1 MEKWGE
7 NARQTCLVAL
17 RIMKLAELSN
27 ANLFEAVLWFTLFHI
42 SFVYYYNILDGLI
55 INYSNKIHSFNIIDT
70 VVHNVLPTEQ
80 ILQLERIAELT
91 MR

>member
-1 MEKWGE
+1 MFYI
-7 NARQTCLVAL
+7 VSY
-17 RIMKLAELSN
+17 I
-27 ANLFEAVLWFTLFHI
+27 
-42 SFVYYYNILDGLI
+42 FVYYDNILDYFKI
-55 INYSNKIHSFNIIDT
+55 SKSNNYSNKIHFFNIIDT

>member
-1 MEKWGE
+1 MFYI
-7 NARQTCLVAL
+7 VSY
-17 RIMKLAELSN
+17 I
-27 ANLFEAVLWFTLFHI
+27 
-42 SFVYYYNILDGLI
+42 FVYYDNILDYYKI
-55 INYSNKIHSFNIIDT
+55 FKSNYSNKIHFFNIIDT